1 MGSGRRRVAWSDGA
15 LRQLDEGIS
24 YIAEDSIGSAVRV
37 LELILESA
45 ESLTPGLPPMDSRR
59 ELRPASPLN
68 QEEVADRLSVAQSN
82 VSRPRSMEPGVTAV
96 SSQSTAIRDGY
107 RI

>member
-37 LELILESA
+37 LELILEST
-45 ESLTPGLPPMDSRR
+45 ESLRTMNEMPNK
-59 ELRPASPLN
+59 LRPFLP
-68 QEEVADRLSVAQSN
+68 
-82 VSRPRSMEPGVTAV
+82 
-96 SSQSTAIRDGY
+96 
-107 RI
+107 